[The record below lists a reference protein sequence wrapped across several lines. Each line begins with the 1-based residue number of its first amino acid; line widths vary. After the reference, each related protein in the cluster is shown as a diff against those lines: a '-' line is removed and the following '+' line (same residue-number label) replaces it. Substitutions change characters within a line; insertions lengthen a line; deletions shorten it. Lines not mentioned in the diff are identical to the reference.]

1 LICRGTTAVIPIAPY
16 PMNKQELVEAA
27 VQRASATITK
37 KDADIVITAT
47 LEAIMGA
54 VAEGEKVTLVGF
66 GTFERRDRTERTG
79 RNPKTGAEMVIP
91 ATQVPAFSAG
101 KQFKQKVAPPEPEP
115 EPEPEPAR
123 ELATAGDGKGKGKKK

>member
-1 LICRGTTAVIPIAPY
+1 
-16 PMNKQELVEAA
+16 MNKQELIEAA

-37 KDADIVITAT
+37 KDADIIITAT

-66 GTFERRDRTERTG
+66 GTFERRDRSQREG
-79 RNPKTGAEMVIP
+79 RNPKTGATMVIP

-101 KQFKQKVAPPEPEP
+101 KQFKQKVAPPAPAPE
-115 EPEPEPAR
+115 R
-123 ELATAGDGKGKGKKK
+123 ELATAGGGKAKSKKK

>member
-1 LICRGTTAVIPIAPY
+1 
-16 PMNKQELVEAA
+16 MNKQELIEAA

-101 KQFKQKVAPPEPEP
+101 KQFKQKVAPPATAPE
-115 EPEPEPAR
+115 R
-123 ELATAGDGKGKGKKK
+123 ELATAGSKAKAKKK